1 MVGMTVRIF
10 ETFIEISRLQSELNK
25 LFKDLIEAQ
34 RKEASR
40 FAGEITPEVDI
51 FETEEN
57 LILKIDL
64 PGVKKEHINLS
75 IVGNNLFISGIKKR
89 MLISN
94 DKIKFHCLERTYGS
108 FKRSIHIDV
117 PIDKNNI
124 KAWLENGLL
133 TVIFNKIKE
142 KSQIEIPI
150 EIRKKSNERI

>member
-1 MVGMTVRIF
+1 MTVRIF

-75 IVGNNLFISGIKKR
+75 IVGNNELF
-89 MLISN
+89 SN
-94 DKIKFHCLERTYGS
+94 F
-108 FKRSIHIDV
+108 
-117 PIDKNNI
+117 
-124 KAWLENGLL
+124 
-133 TVIFNKIKE
+133 
-142 KSQIEIPI
+142 
-150 EIRKKSNERI
+150 